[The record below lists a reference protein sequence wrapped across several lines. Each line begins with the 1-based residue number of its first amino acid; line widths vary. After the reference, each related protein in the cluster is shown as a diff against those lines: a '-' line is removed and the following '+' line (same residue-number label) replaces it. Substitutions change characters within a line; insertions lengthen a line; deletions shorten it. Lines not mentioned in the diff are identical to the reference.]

1 MCMSMSVCV
10 CKCVCRGGWVFGAL
24 TPRSGVSGKPQNTNN
39 GPLYKAKTGGFK
51 ATAEV
56 EK

>member
-56 EK
+56 E